1 MAHVAASS
9 PLLYILALA
18 PLKLRKKSIILL
30 TFLKQ
35 FDCSALEKLPWKMH
49 AGPTFLILAF
59 GIKGQRPKYYNFRNR
74 CVYVSFFCYIAS
86 QLAYHNAKKFTWAGS
101 LSVWELLATSTK
113 LEETLGTIMHQ
124 SSQISQASHC
134 LIILLI

>member
-1 MAHVAASS
+1 MFDHSFFRYCDLISFQKISKPLTLAYVHINKFSNLEFARPCFEVAITAMAHVAASS

-86 QLAYHNAKKFTWAGS
+86 
-101 LSVWELLATSTK
+101 
-113 LEETLGTIMHQ
+113 
-124 SSQISQASHC
+124 
-134 LIILLI
+134 